1 MSGST
6 PETAR
11 RLSSLLLLL
20 LHVIVAGL
28 APLADAL
35 IERDALDSTVHVE
48 SESSPSCPIG
58 HDHLE
63 CQLCRHVGATLD
75 LPRSVTIAPQRLVT
89 IEPEDADASIRPIPA
104 DGCLPLGPRAP
115 PLA

>member
-1 MSGST
+1 VSAATRDTG
-6 PETAR
+6 R
-11 RLSSLLLLL
+11 RLPSLLLLL

-35 IERDALDSTVHVE
+35 TERDALDNTVHVE

-63 CQLCRHVGATLD
+63 CQLCRHVATALD
-75 LPRSVTIAPQRLVT
+75 MPRSISIAQQSLVV
-89 IEPEDADASIRPIPA
+89 IEPESAGAWIRPIPA

>member
-1 MSGST
+1 MSGVKR
-6 PETAR
+6 ETGR
-11 RLSSLLLLL
+11 RLPSLLLL

-35 IERDALDSTVHVE
+35 IARDALDSTVHVE

-63 CQLCRHVGATLD
+63 CQLCRHVATALN
-75 LPRSVTIAPQRLVT
+75 LPRSVSIAQQSLVVLET
-89 IEPEDADASIRPIPA
+89 ESAGAWIHPIPA

>member
-1 MSGST
+1 VT
-6 PETAR
+6 PETGR
-11 RLSSLLLLL
+11 RLPSLLLLL
-20 LHVIVAGL
+20 LHLVVAGL

-63 CQLCRHVGATLD
+63 CQLCRHVGTALD
-75 LPRSVTIAPQRLVT
+75 MPSSVSIAQHCLVV
-89 IEPEDADASIRPIPA
+89 IEPESAGAWIHSFPA
-104 DGCLPLGPRAP
+104 GGYLPLGPRAP